1 MTKELTDEE
10 VFGIEPVAEEL
21 SDEDVFSPEEELTDE
36 DVLTPLTPID
46 RFSEASKNAS
56 EAEKT
61 FKSSLD
67 EYEKFSSF
75 PLGPEDEPER
85 IRLYAGARN
94 AQRTLGDRVAEMERL
109 RPDYEKEI
117 ERQRQEETAAI
128 ESLRDNLVT
137 APLVDSFLEARDK
150 RDAALAE
157 LQGQGLEEAQYTEQ
171 SQKIIDDYSN
181 FVTESQTKAQKE
193 NEEDRGFIRYLLND
207 SQRVFESGDRR
218 ITTAEAIGGVAV
230 GTPEYQNLA
239 SLVEDLGP
247 EYADQ
252 IISRSSSLKDKA
264 RGVVSASMES
274 GILGAPF
281 AIADAVMAGI
291 SAVTTGP
298 DQAADK
304 MAELEELRSRA
315 NAGDAEAAT
324 ELERQENK
332 LRNEALNSVIREL
345 PLEERAQIRRD
356 FIAKK
361 QEERLA
367 GLPAERKQAIIDS
380 TQKIMGSNEA
390 ALFDPESTASF
401 GAALPDGSIYLTA
414 KGKMDINASIDRL
427 VEDGQVPEAR
437 AEFYKGYYNKLEE
450 DRSRA
455 LRGAAI
461 ETTSFKSWL
470 EDNPEFSDGMATDE
484 GAQKALDAY
493 EESHNTVMANIIDIV
508 PALFEGMYSN
518 IQRGY
523 VGARLAAIA
532 ASDLTD
538 EERADKMLDIYIEE
552 NAALEQQEPTS
563 FMGGAARIT
572 GDFISQ
578 AAPMVTL
585 KFLSLFGP
593 TRKISQMLMDP
604 ARAYTMAHM
613 GAVYASQGYLD
624 TVNQAIA
631 ESGYASIEEIQE
643 KDPKLAEQISK
654 KGQAAMIDAAKISI
668 SEQLPIEALVSTIG
682 SKIKSPSGFKRLME
696 AVAINPAAEI
706 TQEIFADTLMQSSQS
721 RYSAQNKDI
730 QMMSLGEIAQ
740 MYVGI
745 LPVSGAVGIGA
756 RMEDRRQER
765 IRELVASL
773 DASSKARQEA
783 ADQAK
788 DAAERAAGLAPQ
800 SAAVLRAAADST
812 LEEEANRMAQYMRDY
827 EERAQRIAEIS
838 VPESRTIAEAIQDKD
853 AFVYQGMRG
862 AITEEN
868 GEVVFREF
876 GTQSKYIVPVS
887 TEQTIGEI
895 EELQWQRK
903 GQKRQREGEVIEPT
917 VVADRPSVV
926 ERNPVVT
933 EDEFNAEPDEVE
945 VPEALVEIEKSPILN
960 FLADLFDTGDS
971 RSVQTEK
978 AEYKS
983 GKRKGQTYERET
995 ESPVTELSEYYRQA
1009 TPNQLNQAKRLI
1021 DSALR
1026 LIDTMD
1032 VDEATKDR
1040 LAEHFLLLD
1049 QDITNYEQNP
1059 EYQKYRQER
1068 GWQVSAI
1075 GQAGAVPATLT
1086 ETEAAER
1093 ELEQRVRA
1101 ETEAIERRKSAE
1113 ATQRQAAVV
1122 PPETPRGTRIKAA
1135 AYVAP
1140 DGTVYTADS
1149 HLNAMQK
1156 AASEG
1161 KITQAEIA
1169 KKQKA
1174 TSRETPE
1181 FGFSTDGDAFITRDQ
1196 AEVLAKESG
1205 QLLTETPETGR
1216 LHSNEVALDDF
1227 NPNIDAPPYI
1237 ARAIVNQEPIS
1248 VETIDSLGVELP
1260 KGWKVEGDLYVFQ
1273 PAGEKEVKPVK
1284 RLDAFA
1290 RIFSYVQDYAEK
1302 NPAQAETLRNKV
1314 GLVVR
1319 KLQDRTIFDFPVNF
1333 QDAVI
1338 TGIQNRLLSAIRRGK
1353 DPKTINVDTIVK
1365 SSLSDAKKTY
1375 PVEYNRLM
1383 DSFQA
1388 ERESGKKLDDVLS
1401 GKVSRTRGD
1410 LTPAE
1415 KKVVEEEK
1423 RRTAAIQRRL
1433 AERKMAKRIVEDFE
1447 QTLNAEERL
1456 AFEFIKAIERLN
1468 NDPSNKSKRRQ
1479 ADEARQRLEDAVED
1493 YEALVTSIAGRF
1505 AELAERVSGQELA
1518 PKSPKVKQTAN
1529 GQKVAAEQ
1537 QAKNNVLSEV
1547 DAEFNKTEDLTDAEK
1562 EARAK
1567 TEDPKINTVGAWVT
1581 TLPKTS
1587 PLRRL
1592 VEAII
1597 KANPS
1602 VANTPIQYVAAING
1616 KYDGFYDPRAN
1627 RLVMPQAPT
1636 QDINLL
1642 IGHEVVHAATLDKA
1656 RFYDN
1661 RQFNQLTRDELN
1673 VFRELDK
1680 IRNEMISNFGKGNAR
1695 FSEIM
1700 GIADAAERAV
1710 QAAQAVANKEIGGE
1724 LYALVNMAEFLA
1736 NSINNAEF
1744 QKALDSVDPNI
1755 FRYIWNLIRKL
1766 FYSNR
1771 EPSASVNAIW
1781 DSIVAISRTTRV
1793 GGADASPAPSFVL
1806 PDYGIEGL
1814 PIIENKA
1821 DLSGLIDQAVLDRR
1835 MSPDV
1840 AVKFKAVLD
1849 FIPEEGYR
1857 GTQVLFTDF
1866 PNKRQRNA
1874 MDIGRLLGIFA
1885 RGIVSQDF
1893 DVGPPIIYI
1902 STSRFNGDPIK
1913 VFLHENAHLI
1923 FNTLL
1928 TPELVA
1934 QAKEIYDSS
1943 PISRQAAFIANYT
1956 IAGENYDTR
1965 FSEWFAESM
1974 VDYYERRINEAGID
1988 IEEKKV
1994 NFSSF
1999 DILVGKLYKKIFD
2012 KFSGERKRIDTF
2024 FDGLDAS
2031 LFRAKREVARQA
2043 EDQIAPASVAIRSDY
2058 VNAVKNGDYFQAK
2071 VIEEDAIGRIL
2082 NVLTP
2087 DLLKKEYREVNKTN
2101 STYGHC
2107 YAASEALYHM
2117 LGGKDAGLVPM
2128 TGRDANGVSHRW
2140 LRSKDGRIIDATAT
2154 QYTSIGLNPPYENG
2168 KGGGFLP
2175 AGKAPAG
2182 TPSRRAQTIID
2193 RVDGVS
2199 MGDIAPAAI
2208 EPEGRRMSPEEYAT
2222 YLAGLPESVRENID
2236 TSDNFRGY
2244 GLYEARQIAAK
2255 VQPNSP
2261 KFKKISDKYFVI
2273 DQDWDYIANVD
2284 GVPYGL
2290 VKEEDPDD
2298 EDLQVWAYGK
2308 VASGDFVETV
2318 HNVGMEE
2325 EVVKEM
2331 REDLAES
2338 QLEGPAPAAVSPKQD
2353 ADYLNAVNRGDME
2366 TAQRMVDNASK
2377 AAGFSLNVYHGT
2389 TKAGKEDILNRGVD
2403 MMKSHKGYFGQ
2414 GFYTG
2419 TEEDTARQYA
2429 EEEEDLGGAILRLA
2443 VSDDAR
2449 LLDLTKSDDW
2459 DKYNSLTYNGR
2470 KIAQLIS
2477 SDNFAEIMQSV
2488 GVDGLYDRSFGGW
2501 IFYRSD
2507 IFKSSE
2513 VVTRDNKGNI
2523 IPLSE
2528 RFHPT
2533 LPDIRFAA
2541 IRIPPEEGGNLP
2553 PVTRASLEEL
2563 GVRSDETQIV
2573 TTESTYRRI
2582 LEQIGKRG
2590 VSIMDWASG
2599 LGHGARLM
2607 KRLAKEIGFEAF
2619 AYEPFYNASKK
2630 GAVQEPDYNGLES
2643 VDLIPDNSLD
2653 YIINNAVLNVVD
2665 QDTRVAILKQM
2676 YSKIKAGGTIYLQA
2690 RGWTGDVSK
2699 LLNNPRNIVVGPR
2712 EIFVTQ
2718 KQTFQKGFTSEELIN
2733 FVESQ
2738 LPDAEVVKTPYGGV
2752 GIAVTK
2758 PVGIA
2763 PAAIAPKISRV
2774 SDEYNT
2780 SRIGTA
2786 TQGKVKETTQETNV
2800 TIDTVE
2806 DEELAKQM
2814 ADLNLFDV
2822 VGGNPIS
2829 LPQSIASIKDPK
2841 KKRDAFINFVV
2852 DNLLALYE
2860 AFPVE
2865 LRAAATRWYDGARKI
2880 ADSIAKESGLTPEQ
2894 AAGILASFSPM
2905 KDWFQ
2910 NVELGIQFGKIFK
2923 NHLKTKVTKA
2933 KFAQG
2938 YKEVIESASGKTKA
2952 EREQAKKN
2960 RAILLDKIEGRSIDG
2975 LWQEASRNEAKALKI
2990 KQTKKLNQ
2998 EQYQALPEI
3007 AKAADLRELAAWAVR
3022 VIGTQ
3027 EYGLQ
3032 YNVYSPDGD
3041 VLRVQ
3046 TKKGGGTRKLVW
3058 QSATFIEK
3066 ALSIGYD
3073 GSLKNISD
3081 NLGSEHKIRSF
3092 YNNIIAPNNPYGD
3105 TTVDTHAVNAGV
3117 LFPMGNKGKLVGDAF
3132 GDAGVAGGGNSGIYW
3147 LFHEAYR
3154 RAAAKAKVIDPAT
3167 GKVVSTGIQP
3177 RQMQSITWEAIRGL
3191 FPDDMKRQKSFVAEI
3206 INVWKNAPNV
3216 QSARKKIVSRGIR
3229 LPDWASAYTRDGAG
3243 ATESIT
3249 RARAT
3254 TGSKANVAR
3263 GLRNRVR
3270 SGDFGIAPAAIDPN
3284 LTPDPDSEDNT
3295 SNEAAAISAARA
3307 EAKIA
3312 QESIIGHSVMAD
3324 EIPEELREELEATYK
3339 NGMTL
3344 EDFLNSDGISLN
3356 EPYYK
3361 YAIALWLDLNGGL
3374 MPTTKVKGQ
3383 EVERLQKGST
3393 ESETVRMLT
3402 RAYTIYNNASDSV
3415 ENGKEITYPIGDIVA
3430 TWFRSGLGEAALRN
3444 AIVQFTNLDVNAAIA
3459 IAEDT
3464 VKQYEIQERIV
3475 SGKERARVRMERAI
3489 PAFTSRQAAE
3499 KERMIRLEQAVGT
3512 IDSIAE
3518 AIKLAYD
3525 VNVNKAR
3532 VDRAT
3537 EKKQIQEQLR
3547 VAKRIITDVV
3557 PRQYLGDQ
3565 LTALQRATGLDGLK
3579 KIVEVAQDALN
3590 KSRLDYAVAQA
3601 RKAFDRAS
3609 KAVKAGTLTPEA
3621 EVILRGFVDQYT
3633 KSGMSEKTKTQIQ
3646 AVLDEY
3652 VNDPINALK
3661 RLTTTKGGKEVYAI
3675 DKYIRRKGELS
3686 AIKIDASLGLDA
3698 LRDIAAI
3705 VSSTIHMDKMAKGEL
3720 AFNKKMKRDEWK
3732 KSIME
3737 EIARIKAITKEKEG
3751 FGPKLG
3757 GFNWTAVF
3765 KGARVENILRGLGLE
3780 SMRKFVYENLAL
3792 DAYNDE
3798 LRNRIGLK
3806 HKIEEA
3812 FKEITGLEVGT
3823 KDYDKY
3829 SKQLFDIAGLDQNGN
3844 RTTIKVRRS
3853 ELIDMVASL
3862 RDANNFKKAVRA
3874 GGFVI
3879 DRLRG
3884 AAAGDTVEITPESY
3898 IQIQDAMTEA
3908 DLNMVSFIVGLYN
3921 NELFTLLN
3929 DSSIQAYG
3937 HGIKKTD
3944 GVYYPRN
3951 AFEWDRVTETSEDL
3965 DYMEYYN
3972 SRVDSVGHL
3981 KERTDEINARLVAV
3995 DFLSRLDYHVTND
4008 SRIAAY
4014 LPIVQDI
4021 NSILKDSEVMRP
4033 LEMKVG
4039 RDVVFQIREMVR
4051 QQTIPLPSL
4060 KDGLLNTLV
4069 GNAGV
4074 GILGFKIHAALQ
4086 NPVGIPIAMAYYGGN
4101 GFKYALQAFW
4111 NMRQGFNKKEYVA
4124 MEQVLKKYTP
4134 YYSERYGDGGFIQE
4148 FTSGL
4153 ASGPSENRW
4162 RKNMEDKSMAWLE
4175 LTDRIGAL
4183 ARYKVAK
4190 QVIRDT
4196 TDLQE
4201 GTEDFD
4207 RAVARE
4213 WNLMM
4218 FRSENTSHGADR
4230 TGWFQMAGRN
4240 PVFKIFIMFQSAVSK
4255 QYSLFAEAVIQAQQG
4270 GRKNLQ
4276 EAAAKMGFVASSVYL
4291 SLAISRFFY
4300 GILFPRDEED
4310 EVNATEIA
4318 GTLLSAP
4325 LSIIPVFGNAIQTG
4339 VASLFSPENT
4349 RKPMQLDLL
4358 SSFFFG
4364 TLEAVSIGAKAIG
4377 QISDEEIDTKTGDP
4391 KWWNTSYRALE
4402 KAFNLFGIYKGIP
4415 IGGLLQSGKFVLR
4428 LGETT
4433 WDGINGDLPTD
4444 EEFQKKLQ
4452 KVRREMAPE
4461 PTTQEY
4467 AKIFHAVTENDQ
4479 KKFNRA
4485 VNSLMEKNPKASRAT
4500 ILASI
4505 RRRPE
4510 FIIVTMVE
4518 NGSVKIGEHGITRDE
4533 YLSKR
4538 ALRASVEQL
4547 TLDMYRESKD

>member
-827 EERAQRIAEIS
+827 EERAQKIAERS

-853 AFVYQGMRG
+853 TFVYQGMRG

-945 VPEALVEIEKSPILN
+945 VPSALVEIEKSSILN

-971 RSVQTEK
+971 RAVQTEK

-995 ESPVTELSEYYRQA
+995 ESPVTELPEYYRQA
-1009 TPNQLNQAKRLI
+1009 TPDQLNQAKRLI

-1075 GQAGAVPATLT
+1075 GQAGAVPTTLT

-1101 ETEAIERRKSAE
+1101 EAEAIERRKSAE
-1113 ATQRQAAVV
+1113 AAQRQAAVV
-1122 PPETPRGTRIKAA
+1122 PPETPQGSRIKAA

-1248 VETIDSLGVELP
+1248 VEDVDRAGVDLP
-1260 KGWKVEGDLYVFQ
+1260 KGWRVDGDLYVFV
-1273 PAGEKEVKPVK
+1273 GKEEKEVKPVK

-1290 RIFSYVQDYAEK
+1290 RIFSYVQEYAEK
-1302 NPAQAETLRNKV
+1302 NPEQAETLRNKV

-1338 TGIQNRLLSAIRRGK
+1338 TGIQNRLLSALRRGK

-1410 LTPAE
+1410 LTPTE

-1447 QTLNAEERL
+1447 QTLDAEERL

-1537 QAKNNVLSEV
+1537 QAKNNVLSDV
-1547 DAEFNKTEDLTDAEK
+1547 NAELNKTEDLTDAEK

-1592 VEAII
+1592 IEAII

-1661 RQFNQLTRDELN
+1661 RQFDQLTRDELN

-1680 IRNEMISNFGKGNAR
+1680 IRNEMIANFGKGNAR

-1700 GIADAAERAV
+1700 GIADAAERAI

-1771 EPSASVNAIW
+1771 EPSSSVNAIW

-1893 DVGPPIIYI
+1893 DAGPPIIYI

-1923 FNTLL
+1923 FDTLL

-2043 EDQIAPASVAIRSDY
+2043 EDQIATASVAIRSDY

-2071 VIEEDAIGRIL
+2071 VIEEDAVEKIV
-2082 NVLTP
+2082 NVLSP
-2087 DLLKKEYREVNKTN
+2087 DLLKKDYREANKTN

-2117 LGGKDAGLVPM
+2117 LGGAASGLRPAR
-2128 TGRDANGVSHRW
+2128 GQDSNGVVHWW
-2140 LRSKDGRIIDATAT
+2140 LKSKDGRIIDPTAT
-2154 QYTSIGLNPPYENG
+2154 QYTSIGLNPPYAAG
-2168 KGGGFLP
+2168 KGGGFLT
-2175 AGKAPAG
+2175 KD
-2182 TPSRRAQTIID
+2182 PSRRAQTIID
-2193 RVDGVS
+2193 RVNGVS

-2255 VQPNSP
+2255 MQPNSP

-2290 VKEEDPDD
+2290 VKVEDPDD
-2298 EDLQVWAYGK
+2298 EDLRVWAYGK
-2308 VASGDFVETV
+2308 VASGDFVETI

-2338 QLEGPAPAAVSPKQD
+2338 QLEGPAPAAI
-2353 ADYLNAVNRGDME
+2353 
-2366 TAQRMVDNASK
+2366 T
-2377 AAGFSLNVYHGT
+2377 
-2389 TKAGKEDILNRGVD
+2389 
-2403 MMKSHKGYFGQ
+2403 
-2414 GFYTG
+2414 
-2419 TEEDTARQYA
+2419 
-2429 EEEEDLGGAILRLA
+2429 
-2443 VSDDAR
+2443 
-2449 LLDLTKSDDW
+2449 
-2459 DKYNSLTYNGR
+2459 
-2470 KIAQLIS
+2470 
-2477 SDNFAEIMQSV
+2477 
-2488 GVDGLYDRSFGGW
+2488 
-2501 IFYRSD
+2501 
-2507 IFKSSE
+2507 
-2513 VVTRDNKGNI
+2513 
-2523 IPLSE
+2523 
-2528 RFHPT
+2528 PT
-2533 LPDIRFAA
+2533 
-2541 IRIPPEEGGNLP
+2541 RIPPEEGGNLP
-2553 PVTRASLEEL
+2553 PVTRAKLEEL

-2582 LEQIGKRG
+2582 LDQIAKKG

-2607 KRLAKEIGFEAF
+2607 KQLAKEIGFEAF
-2619 AYEPFYNASKK
+2619 AYEPFYNPTKK
-2630 GAVQEPDYNGLES
+2630 GAVQEPDYNGIES
-2643 VDLIPDNSLD
+2643 VETVPDNSLD

-2665 QDTRVAILKQM
+2665 QDTRVTILNQM
-2676 YSKIKAGGTIYLQA
+2676 YSKLKSGGTIYLQA
-2690 RGWTGDVSK
+2690 RGWMGDVSK

-2718 KQTFQKGFTSEELIN
+2718 KQTFQKGFTPEELIN

-2738 LPDAEVVKTPYGGV
+2738 LPDAEVVRTQFGGV
-2752 GIAVTK
+2752 GIAITK
-2758 PVGIA
+2758 PAGIA
-2763 PAAIAPKISRV
+2763 PAAVAPKISKV
-2774 SDEYNT
+2774 NDEYNT
-2780 SRIGTA
+2780 SRVGTA
-2786 TQGKVKETTQETNV
+2786 TQGKVKATTQETNV
-2800 TIDTVE
+2800 SIDTVKPE
-2806 DEELAKQM
+2806 NLKSQM
-2814 ADLNLFDV
+2814 DKLTEFI
-2822 VGGNPIS
+2822 GGVK
-2829 LPQSIASIKDPK
+2829 LPSFITSIKNPE
-2841 KKRDAFINFVV
+2841 KKRDAFIDFVA

-2865 LRAAATRWYDGARKI
+2865 LRAAATRWYDGARKL
-2880 ADSIAKESGLTPEQ
+2880 AEGMARDSGLTVEQ
-2894 AAGILASFSPM
+2894 SAGILAAFSPM

-2910 NVELGIQFGKIFK
+2910 NVEMGVQFAKVFK
-2923 NHLKTKVTKA
+2923 NHLKTKIT
-2933 KFAQG
+2933 
-2938 YKEVIESASGKTKA
+2938 KTKF
-2952 EREQAKKN
+2952 RE
-2960 RAILLDKIEGRSIDG
+2960 AIEEITRSSTPAARRGRIRLLSMLEGRSIDG
-2975 LWQEASRNEAKALKI
+2975 LWKEAARNEARAKKIRDQRKLGAREFNALAESKNA
-2990 KQTKKLNQ
+2990 KKLR
-2998 EQYQALPEI
+2998 I
-3007 AKAADLRELAAWAVR
+3007 LAAWATR
-3022 VIGTQ
+3022 VVATQ
-3027 EYGLQ
+3027 NYGLD

-3041 VLRVQ
+3041 VLG
-3046 TKKGGGTRKLVW
+3046 KKLKKNSNVPQKMVW
-3058 QSATFIEK
+3058 QSAVFLEK
-3066 ALSIGYD
+3066 ALSIAYD
-3073 GSLKNISD
+3073 GSLENISA
-3081 NLGSEHKIRSF
+3081 NLGKEHKIRSF
-3092 YNNIIAPNNPYGD
+3092 YNNIVAPNNPYGD
-3105 TTVDTHAVNAGV
+3105 TTIDTHAVNAGV
-3117 LFPMGNKGKLVGDAF
+3117 LFPMGNKGKLVNAAF
-3132 GDAGVAGGGNSGIYW
+3132 GGAGMAGGGNSGIYW

-3154 RAAAKAKVIDPAT
+3154 RAAARAKVIDPAT
-3167 GKVVSTGIQP
+3167 GRIIATGIQP

-3191 FPDDMKRQKSFVAEI
+3191 FPDDVKRKKSFVEEI
-3206 INVWKNAPNV
+3206 ANIWKNAPDAK
-3216 QSARKKIVSRGIR
+3216 SARKRIVSRELRI
-3229 LPDWASAYTRDGAG
+3229 PEWATAYTRNGRSSAG
-3243 ATESIT
+3243 TVAASG
-3249 RARAT
+3249 RNVR
-3254 TGSKANVAR
+3254 SKTDIAR

-3270 SGDFGIAPAAIDPN
+3270 SGDFGIAPAAIDPS

-3344 EDFLNSDGISLN
+3344 EEFLNSDGISLN

-3459 IAEDT
+3459 ITEDT

-3475 SGKERARVRMERAI
+3475 NGKERARVRMERAI

-3590 KSRLDYAVAQA
+3590 KSRIDYAVTQA
-3601 RKAFDRAS
+3601 RKAFDRAY

-3675 DKYIRRKGELS
+3675 DKYIRRKGELT

-3698 LRDIAAI
+3698 LRNIAAI

-3720 AFNKKMKRDEWK
+3720 TFNKKMKRDEWK
-3732 KSIME
+3732 KSIIE
-3737 EIARIKAITKEKEG
+3737 EIAKIKAITKEKEG

-3757 GFNWTAVF
+3757 GLNWTAVF

-3806 HKIEEA
+3806 HKIEES
-3812 FKEITGLEVGT
+3812 FKEIIGLEVGT

-3829 SKQLFDIAGLDQNGN
+3829 SKQLFDIAGLDQSGN